1 MGQES
6 TQPPSRMP
14 KTDAEWTIR
23 ALNIHG
29 LFFERW
35 CQDVVRRTG
44 RWQVKSTNY
53 PVEFPP
59 AKAQPRSRE
68 SSAVDIWAELP
79 VGSDQKLT
87 LLIECK
93 KHNPEF
99 VNWIFFPNS
108 ASPDST
114 GSISQIDNTEIATS
128 SSRWLPHIRLGHTE
142 LLFITTNEFRE
153 TRQDYSSMKNRRD
166 KTRTAN
172 ATVSEAAYQIAL
184 ARQAIVMEEVG
195 FSEALGVRRDLVRAM
210 PWGRQ
215 TVIPMIVTSA
225 RLWLCHFDPRDVS
238 ASTGEIPL
246 SKATLAPCT
255 SLMYEYPVPQ
265 HLQLQPADLAS
276 AVESGLHE
284 LFVRMH
290 ILIVQSDKLEEV
302 LLEIEASA
310 DKYLKSLEFAELA
323 TYTSAGGGL
332 RA

>member
-1 MGQES
+1 
-6 TQPPSRMP
+6 
-14 KTDAEWTIR
+14 
-23 ALNIHG
+23 
-29 LFFERW
+29 
-35 CQDVVRRTG
+35 
-44 RWQVKSTNY
+44 
-53 PVEFPP
+53 
-59 AKAQPRSRE
+59 
-68 SSAVDIWAELP
+68 
-79 VGSDQKLT
+79 
-87 LLIECK
+87 
-93 KHNPEF
+93 
-99 VNWIFFPNS
+99 
-108 ASPDST
+108 
-114 GSISQIDNTEIATS
+114 
-128 SSRWLPHIRLGHTE
+128 
-142 LLFITTNEFRE
+142 
-153 TRQDYSSMKNRRD
+153 
-166 KTRTAN
+166 
-172 ATVSEAAYQIAL
+172 
-184 ARQAIVMEEVG
+184 
-195 FSEALGVRRDLVRAM
+195 
-210 PWGRQ
+210 
-215 TVIPMIVTSA
+215 MIVTSA